1 MTDTRESHLSQ
12 SDLFS
17 WSMERD
23 AILRSTIVSVVMLDA
38 EPDWERLVRAIDRG
52 TRVAPRFR
60 DRLVALPAGLAPPR
74 WEADPDFDLSWHMRR
89 VALPA
94 AVGRTAVFEF
104 ARVEAMTA
112 FDPVRPL
119 WQVTVLGD
127 VTGGGSALVLKVH
140 HCLTDGLG
148 GIQLANEIVDFT
160 RSGGEPR
167 PDPEPAPATRGGLAD
182 ILGWNWAVGS
192 ELLRGG
198 LAHVLPLARHALTHP
213 MGTVRDGMEL
223 AVSIGKLARP
233 VVDTLSPVMTKR
245 GLARHLSTLDVP
257 LEPLRRAAHTVGCT
271 LNDAFLAG
279 VVIGL
284 HRYHELHETEVERLR
299 VTMPVSVRKDTDPI
313 GGNRIT
319 LVRFALPAGIT
330 DPAALMPVLDAMVAG
345 WRHEPAIPYSAA
357 VAATLNRLPVAMVTA
372 MLKHVDF
379 VASDVPGSPVPIYI
393 AGAAVERMYAFGPT
407 IGTAFNVTLISH
419 ADTCCVGI
427 NADTAAVPDV
437 EVFTDCL
444 AEGFHAV
451 LELGET
457 R

>member
-38 EPDWERLVRAIDRG
+38 EPDWERLVQAVDRG

-74 WEADPDFDLSWHMRR
+74 WEADPGFDLSWHMRR

-94 AVGRTAVFEF
+94 ALDRTAVFEF

-127 VTGGGSALVLKVH
+127 VAGGGSALVLKVH

-167 PDPEPAPATRGGLAD
+167 PDPEPAPESRGGLAD
-182 ILGWNWAVGS
+182 IVGWNWAVGS

-213 MGTVRDGMEL
+213 VGTVRDGVGL

-233 VVDTLSPVMTKR
+233 VVGTLSPVMTER
-245 GLARHLSTLDVP
+245 GLARHLSTVDVP

-284 HRYHELHETEVERLR
+284 HRYHEVHETEVERLR

-330 DPAALMPVLDAMVAG
+330 DPAALMPVLDAMVLG

-357 VAATLNRLPVAMVTA
+357 VAATLNRLPVAIVTA
-372 MLKHVDF
+372 MLEHVDF

-419 ADTCCVGI
+419 TDTGCVGI

-437 EVFTDCL
+437 EIFTDCL

-451 LELGET
+451 LELAET
-457 R
+457 S